1 MPYIVLAFLVI
12 LILFYSFKLLF
23 IYLSAPKQQVT
34 YLNPIFN
41 KIPAPQVSN
50 SSSSAGLKFALD
62 TIEGVPVTATDS
74 AEVFFLPQTATR
86 FGYREKIF
94 LMAKTFGFST
104 DSVNYQLTGTNAFF
118 NDGKQKLTIDITNF
132 NFNYQDDYQQDKALF
147 ASSQI
152 PSQDQVQTDATNF
165 LKTVGRYPDELTQG
179 KTNVVYFSYNAET
192 NNLYATQNLQEA
204 NVVEVD
210 FYRPDIDAAPSA
222 IPVVSPL
229 YFNSQNHVIMIY
241 PQGAYKVIKAQVAFF
256 EKSTDQVGTYPLKSA
271 DVAYSELKSGQGLVV
286 SGAAGRNTVSIQKM
300 FLAYYDPD
308 TYEPYLEPVYVF
320 LGTNNFVA
328 YVPAVSGDYLTP

>member
-1 MPYIVLAFLVI
+1 MPFIILAFLVI

-23 IYLSAPKQQVT
+23 IYLSAPRQQAT

-41 KIPAPQVSN
+41 KISVPQVPNASP
-50 SSSSAGLKFALD
+50 SADLTFSLD

-94 LMAKTFGFST
+94 LMAKAFGFNT
-104 DSVNYQLTGTNAFF
+104 DSVNYQLTGTSAIF
-118 NDGKQKLTIDITNF
+118 NDGKQKLTVDITNF
-132 NFNYQDDYQQDKALF
+132 NFDYQDDYQQDKAF
-147 ASSQI
+147 FTNSQI

-165 LKTVGRYPDELTQG
+165 LKTVGRYPDELTKG
-179 KTNVVYFSYNAET
+179 KTNVVYFNYNVET
-192 NNLYATQNLQEA
+192 NNLYATQNPQVA

-210 FYRPDIDAAPSA
+210 FYRPDTDAAPSA

-241 PQGAYKVIKAQVAFF
+241 PKGVYKAIKAQVAFF
-256 EKSTDQVGTYPLKSA
+256 EKSTDQVGIYPLKSA
-271 DVAYSELKSGQGLVV
+271 DIAYSELKSGQGLVV
-286 SGAAGRNTVSIQKM
+286 SGSGQKTVSIQKM

-308 TYEPYLEPVYVF
+308 TYQPYLEPVYVF
-320 LGTNNFVA
+320 LGTNDFVA
-328 YVPAVSGDYLTP
+328 YVPAVSIDYLTP